1 MADQSP
7 PADLLNPR
15 RGIQPSRVCIC
26 LKLIA
31 GVLSLALTQSLAW
44 AQEASVSDIAAP
56 TPETR
61 DLQAEVQE
69 LRQHYDEMAKQL
81 AELRKDAQE
90 KKEKQAGKFTF
101 NIGGQLV
108 MDMLWFAQSPAA
120 QATVGDANDVFDF
133 RRARLYANG
142 EFADQWSYVMGFDFA
157 QGSGDNGR
165 PTFLDNYIAVDELP
179 YLGTL
184 RIGHFFE
191 PFTLER
197 SGSNRNTMFM
207 ERSLTDMYAP
217 SRNIGVMFYD
227 QNEAQSLWWAVGSF
241 RGMTDNFGDDA
252 GDQEGQTV
260 DMRLVNRPWYDEPSG
275 GRYYLHLGA
284 AYSFRGAADGTLQYR
299 SRPEAFGNEDQS
311 ISATPYYVDT
321 GVLPIDY
328 SQLWGA
334 ELLWTHGAFSLQSE
348 AVAAPIQLTSGESV
362 VLTGAYVSVAYFL
375 TGEHIPYNRE
385 LAITDRVR
393 PFENVFRVRT
403 EENQIVTGR
412 GAWQIAARLSHLDA
426 TEGTVAG
433 GDLTDFTVGLNWFL
447 TPWHRMKFNYI
458 LANLDRRGISSETSI
473 FGLRFDM
480 DF

>member
-1 MADQSP
+1 MIP
-7 PADLLNPR
+7 P
-15 RGIQPSRVCIC
+15 S
-26 LKLIA
+26 IA
-31 GVLSLALTQSLAW
+31 T
-44 AQEASVSDIAAP
+44 EAPVDAR
-56 TPETR
+56 T
-61 DLQAEVQE
+61 LQNE
-69 LRQHYDEMAKQL
+69 LRELRKRYDEMAEQVG
-81 AELRKDAQE
+81 ELRQEQQE
-90 KKEKQAGKFTF
+90 KKEQQAAGFTF
-101 NIGGQLV
+101 KMGGQIV
-108 MDMLWFAQSPAA
+108 MDMLWFSQSQAA
-120 QATVGDANDVFDF
+120 RDTVGDANDVFDF

-197 SGSNRNTMFM
+197 CGSNRNTMFM

-217 SRNIGVMFYD
+217 SRNIGIMTYD
-227 QNEAQSLWWAVGSF
+227 QNEEQSFWWAIGSF

-252 GDQEGQTV
+252 GDQEGQTA
-260 DMRLVNRPWYDEPSG
+260 DIRLVARPWYDEPSG

-284 AYSFRGAADGTLQYR
+284 AYSFRDAADGTLQYR

-321 GVLPIDY
+321 GVLAVEN
-328 SQLWGA
+328 SQLWGG
-334 ELLWTHGAFSLQSE
+334 ELLWTQGAFSLQSE

-375 TGEHIPYNRE
+375 TGEYIPYNRE

-403 EENQIVTGR
+403 EQDQIVTGR
-412 GAWQIAARLSHLDA
+412 GAWQVAARLSHLD
-426 TEGTVAG
+426 TTDGSVSG
-433 GDLTDFTVGLNWFL
+433 GDLTDMTIGLNWFL

-458 LANLDRRGISSETSI
+458 LANLDRNGISSETSI